1 MKPFIDVASPN
12 RRWQVPFLPVI
23 LWACLWLNLDSG
35 FWNIQSPESADDW
48 QLLLRAVLPFI
59 VLPLAGFLLLSRRQ
73 IHLAWSGPSRLLLV
87 YGTIAAFATVF
98 SPEPW
103 ISAYWSIAFLA
114 TVFTAFLFPLKAD
127 PVSATRLL
135 LQVTWG
141 ATFIVAAI
149 IAYRG
154 GDLIF
159 GNAPSAYGIE
169 GTLNDLSRSS
179 GVARWAAVPGLV
191 CIVRAFYTPKKTLMA
206 FYFGIAGVSFYIVY
220 RMQSRGAIFGA
231 VAALVFILLISS
243 RMRRYALPFAA
254 VAVVCL
260 VLIAS
265 PERASNRVVTYLMR
279 GQSAEEFQSMTGR
292 TRAYANGWEAFT
304 DAPVFGRGQWADRMM
319 IGEHVHNS
327 FLQSM
332 LNGGA
337 MGAIPYLCSWLAGWL
352 LFLRLHKRNALL
364 APEDRRLILE
374 CGTVMMFFSV
384 RAIPE
389 TTTAS
394 FSVDLLVMV
403 AVFVYLETL
412 WITAKSSRRWLTT
425 QIEQPV
431 MWPPINAL
439 AMGENGVYRR

>member
-1 MKPFIDVASPN
+1 MRAISIYIGRLQNWPV
-12 RRWQVPFLPVI
+12 VPI
-23 LWACLWLNLDSG
+23 LLWICLWLNLDSG
-35 FWNIQSPESADDW
+35 FWNLQLPESADDW
-48 QLLLRAVLPFI
+48 QLLIRAVLPFA
-59 VLPLAGFLLLSRRQ
+59 VLPLAGFLLLGRRQ
-73 IHLAWSGPSRLLLV
+73 IHLAWSGPTRLLLV
-87 YGTIAAFATVF
+87 YGVIATFATAF

-114 TVFTAFLFPLKAD
+114 TVCASLLFPLKSD
-127 PVSATRLL
+127 PVGTTRLL
-135 LQVTWG
+135 LQITWA
-141 ATFIVAAI
+141 ATFIVAGI

-159 GNAPSAYGIE
+159 GSAASAYGIE

-179 GVARWAAVPGLV
+179 GVARWAAIPGLV
-191 CIVRAFYTPKKTLMA
+191 CIVRAFHTPQKILLA
-206 FYFGIAGVSFYIVY
+206 FYLGVAGVSFYIVY

-254 VAVVCL
+254 IAVVCL
-260 VLIAS
+260 VLIAT
-265 PERASNRVVTYLMR
+265 PERASSGVVTYLMR
-279 GQSAEEFQSMTGR
+279 GQSSEEFQSMTGR
-292 TRAYANGWEAFT
+292 TRAYSNGLEAFA
-304 DAPVFGRGQWADRMM
+304 DAPVFGRGQWADRMT

-327 FLQSM
+327 FLQAM

-337 MGAIPYLCSWLAGWL
+337 MGALPYLGSWIAGWL
-352 LFLRLHKRNALL
+352 LFLRLHKRNAFL
-364 APEDRRLILE
+364 APEDLRLVLE

-403 AVFVYLETL
+403 AVFVYLESL
-412 WITAKSSRRWLTT
+412 WIAVKNSRRWLVME
-425 QIEQPV
+425 IEQPV
-431 MWPPINAL
+431 ILSPVNAL
-439 AMGENGVYRR
+439 ALGEEGVYSR

>member
-1 MKPFIDVASPN
+1 MRALPIHLGRLQNWPV
-12 RRWQVPFLPVI
+12 VPLL
-23 LWACLWLNLDSG
+23 LWICLWLNLDSG
-35 FWNIQSPESADDW
+35 FWDLQLPQSLGDW
-48 QLLLRAVLPFI
+48 QLLIRAVLPFA
-59 VLPLAGFLLLSRRQ
+59 VLPLAGLLLLSRRQ
-73 IHLAWSGPSRLLLV
+73 IHLAWNGPSRLLLL
-87 YGTIAAFATVF
+87 YGAIATFATVF

-114 TVFTAFLFPLKAD
+114 TVCASLLFPLKND
-127 PVSATRLL
+127 PVGATRLL
-135 LQVTWG
+135 LQITWA
-141 ATFIVAAI
+141 ATFIVAGI

-159 GNAPSAYGIE
+159 GGGASAYGIE

-179 GVARWAAVPGLV
+179 GVARWAAIPGLV
-191 CIVRAFYTPKKTLMA
+191 CLVRAFYTPKKIFLA
-206 FYFGIAGVSFYIVY
+206 FYLGVAGVSFYIVY

-231 VAALVFILLISS
+231 VAALLFILLISS

-260 VLIAS
+260 VLIAT
-265 PERASNRVVTYLMR
+265 PERASSGVVTYLMR
-279 GQSAEEFQSMTGR
+279 GQSSEEFQSMTGR
-292 TRAYANGWEAFT
+292 TRAYSNGLEAFT
-304 DAPVFGRGQWADRMM
+304 EAPIFGRGQWADRMM

-327 FLQSM
+327 FLQAM

-337 MGAIPYLCSWLAGWL
+337 MGAIPYLGSWIAGWL
-352 LFLRLHKRNALL
+352 LFLRLHKRNAFL
-364 APEDRRLILE
+364 APEDRRLVLE

-403 AVFVYLETL
+403 AIFVYLETL
-412 WITAKSSRRWLTT
+412 WITAKTSRRWLNLEM
-425 QIEQPV
+425 EQFVILSPV
-431 MWPPINAL
+431 TAL
-439 AMGENGVYRR
+439 ALRENGVYRR

>member
-1 MKPFIDVASPN
+1 MRALTFNIGRLQNWPV
-12 RRWQVPFLPVI
+12 VPIL

-35 FWNIQSPESADDW
+35 FWDLQRPESIDAW
-48 QLLLRAVLPFI
+48 QLLIRAALPFA
-59 VLPLAGFLLLSRRQ
+59 VLPLAGFLLLGRRQ
-73 IHLAWSGPSRLLLV
+73 IHLAWSGPSRLLLF
-87 YGTIAAFATVF
+87 YGAIATFATVF

-114 TVFTAFLFPLKAD
+114 TLCASLLFPLRSD
-127 PVSATRLL
+127 PVGTTRLL
-135 LQVTWG
+135 LQITWA
-141 ATFIVAAI
+141 ATFIVAGI

-159 GNAPSAYGIE
+159 GGATSAYGIE

-179 GVARWAAVPGLV
+179 GVARWAAIPGLV
-191 CIVRAFYTPKKTLMA
+191 CIVRAFYTSKKILLA
-206 FYFGIAGVSFYIVY
+206 FYLGVAGVSFYIVY
-220 RMQSRGAIFGA
+220 RMQSRGAVFGA
-231 VAALVFILLISS
+231 VAALLFILLISG

-260 VLIAS
+260 VLIAT
-265 PERASNRVVTYLMR
+265 PERASSGVVTYLMR
-279 GQSAEEFQSMTGR
+279 GQSSEEFQSMTGR
-292 TRAYANGWEAFT
+292 TRAYSNGLEAFAG
-304 DAPVFGRGQWADRMM
+304 APFFGRGQWADRMM

-327 FLQSM
+327 FLQAM

-337 MGAIPYLCSWLAGWL
+337 MGAIPYCCSWIAGWL
-352 LFLRLHKRNALL
+352 LFLRLLKRNAFL
-364 APEDRRLILE
+364 APEDRRLVLE

-412 WITAKSSRRWLTT
+412 WIAAKNSRRWQTMG
-425 QIEQPV
+425 IEQRVILSPV
-431 MWPPINAL
+431 NAL
-439 AMGENGVYRR
+439 SLAGNGVYRR